1 MVAQAFILSPIKAKK
16 INKTRC
22 KKNQLI
28 AQYSTVQYTPKTHKS
43 SWSVDTQT
51 SLFDPIG
58 KSRLSTE
65 DLKIFWHITSLHIT
79 FCRCKCSVYFA
90 PLFCLVSCTAFD
102 SLAPIN
108 FYQLFLRCCPLI
120 WMLDFVLLAS
130 IGGVMIPSWPSVTTN
145 MKIMPLVWKAVSLD
159 MNLFIQN
166 WPNLIEIWGAGGQVD
181 SNMYD
186 IKLSNTSCDDIF
198 MY

>member
-1 MVAQAFILSPIKAKK
+1 MQ
-16 INKTRC
+16 
-22 KKNQLI
+22 KNQLI
-28 AQYSTVQYTPKTHKS
+28 AQYCTVQYTPKTHKS

-65 DLKIFWHITSLHIT
+65 DLKIFWLTSHHCTSLSAAAHVLFIL
-79 FCRCKCSVYFA
+79 A
-90 PLFCLVSCTAFD
+90 PLFCLVSCTTFD

-120 WMLDFVLLAS
+120 WTLDFVLLAS

-145 MKIMPLVWKAVSLD
+145 MKIMPLVWKAVSLH
-159 MNLFIQN
+159 MNLFIQK
-166 WPNLIEIWGAGGQVD
+166 WPNLIEIWGARGGTPTCMTSSYQTLPAMTF
-181 SNMYD
+181 SC
-186 IKLSNTSCDDIF
+186 IKTGKAQMEKGHAATAYPTCT
-198 MY
+198 